1 QKISISSR
9 MEQGWI
15 SLPTL
20 LKAQR
25 RRTMGQAHFWLDAA
39 ESLWPICSLQSS
51 MALKIQCHRYN
62 LLNNSLPSTF
72 SFSSSSSSISI
83 PSISN
88 NSNYFCFKVL
98 RNSTN
103 LKRIKK
109 GTTRVND
116 VGVIS
121 AAFQPLDLTED
132 NVRLALQ
139 DARTEFAQIFD
150 TSVGMT
156 GVAELAE
163 VDGPFVKIRLSGRF
177 WHERSLVIARLG
189 NYLKQRI
196 PEILE
201 VDIEDEKQLDDSPAN
216 F

>member
-1 QKISISSR
+1 
-9 MEQGWI
+9 
-15 SLPTL
+15 
-20 LKAQR
+20 
-25 RRTMGQAHFWLDAA
+25 
-39 ESLWPICSLQSS
+39 
-51 MALKIQCHRYN
+51 MALKIQYHPHN
-62 LLNNSLPSTF
+62 LLLLNSLPSTF
-72 SFSSSSSSISI
+72 SLSPSSLSV
-83 PSISN
+83 PTTSN
-88 NSNYFCFKVL
+88 NSNSYLCFKFPK
-98 RNSTN
+98 NSTN
-103 LKRIKK
+103 LRRRSKNGRTSASA
-109 GTTRVND
+109 G

-121 AAFQPLDLTED
+121 AALQPLDLTED
-132 NVRLALQ
+132 NVRLALE

-163 VDGPFVKIRLSGRF
+163 VDGPFVKIRLRGRF
-177 WHERSLVIARLG
+177 WHERSLVMARLG